1 MPVLQE
7 AQHIILMQFHE
18 AKGDRV
24 GAQVGQVV
32 PEDDFRA
39 KEAESAGVEFDG
51 AYDDLVAKGLL
62 HKEEKGYALT
72 QEGYDY
78 LYAGH
83 GVLR

>member
-1 MPVLQE
+1 MPVLPE

-24 GAQVGQVV
+24 GAEIGQVV
-32 PEDDFRA
+32 AEDDFRA
-39 KEAESAGVEFDG
+39 TEAESPGVEFEG

-62 HKEEKGYALT
+62 RREISGYALT

-78 LYAGH
+78 LYAGQ
-83 GVLR
+83 GAIR

>member
-1 MPVLQE
+1 MPVLPE

-32 PEDDFRA
+32 QEDDFRA
-39 KEAESAGVEFDG
+39 TEAESAGVEFDG

-62 HKEEKGYALT
+62 RREEQGYALT

-78 LYAGH
+78 LYAGQ
-83 GVLR
+83 GAIR